1 MLREATD
8 ADLDDMRTWR
18 NHPEVRR
25 VSLTQHEIQPDE
37 HRAWWEKTKNDPTRK
52 VLIYER
58 DDIPSGVVTFFD
70 MEDGKSW
77 WGYYLDNDGL
87 EQRGAMF
94 PAWMSIQ
101 REAIKYAKNE
111 LGLTQLDGE
120 TLAMNESAVGFNERM
135 GFEEVQRYKRE
146 VGDETYEVIHTR
158 KTFERK

>member
-8 ADLDDMRTWR
+8 ADLDNMRTWR

-70 MEDGKSW
+70 MEGGKSW

-101 REAIKYAKNE
+101 REAVKYAKNE

-135 GFEEVQRYKRE
+135 GFEEMQRYNRD
-146 VGDETYEVIHTR
+146 VAGETYEVIHTR

>member
-1 MLREATD
+1 
-8 ADLDDMRTWR
+8 
-18 NHPEVRR
+18 
-25 VSLTQHEIQPDE
+25 
-37 HRAWWEKTKNDPTRK
+37 
-52 VLIYER
+52 
-58 DDIPSGVVTFFD
+58 
-70 MEDGKSW
+70 
-77 WGYYLDNDGL
+77 
-87 EQRGAMF
+87 MF